1 MATDQSKAG
10 VSGRGQVFDRLNR
23 SSDFGKHEGAQWFFL
38 GLLSLVRRINYD
50 PVLLFFLMLIAAI
63 GLVAGYSASDQSV
76 VWVEKSAFRFALA
89 FLLMLAIAQVPQ
101 RFFFA
106 VVVWVRCFAAGG
118 SASVRGC
125 REGGAT
131 VVGLGVH
138 PLPTRRNSKTRH
150 ADDAGL
156 VPGQE
161 TAASAIPGCGD
172 CPDSGGGAHGL
183 DCDAA

>member
-1 MATDQSKAG
+1 MATERSKAG
-10 VSGRGQVFDRLNR
+10 ISRREPVLDRLNR

-106 VVVWVRCFAAGG
+106 IAPWLFGFVV
-118 SASVRGC
+118 
-125 REGGAT
+125 
-131 VVGLGVH
+131 L
-138 PLPTRRNSKTRH
+138 L
-150 ADDAGL
+150 L
-156 VPGQE
+156 V
-161 TAASAIPGCGD
+161 A
-172 CPDSGGGAHGL
+172 
-183 DCDAA
+183 